1 MCEYSTISLSS
12 LNAITLWCAR
22 CNQYGVIV
30 PDGALIYGQFILFK
44 HIITLNSYQT
54 LESGEQ
60 LYILNST
67 HTDNT
72 R

>member
-1 MCEYSTISLSS
+1 MVCQMQPIW
-12 LNAITLWCAR
+12 NH
-22 CNQYGVIV
+22 GVIV

-44 HIITLNSYQT
+44 HIITLNNYQT
-54 LESGEQ
+54 LESREQ